1 MIDVQSQD
9 YFILAKDFQSQGNI
23 SQAIAFY
30 KKAIA
35 LNPGLIVAYQNLGD
49 IYADTNQLEQALDYY
64 RSAEKLQPK
73 SWLILQKIGNIF
85 LKKEDFI
92 AAGIYFQRSID
103 LNPNFPWSHHNLGII
118 MEKLG
123 GLQQAIFCYEKVVE
137 LNPDFVGGYQK
148 LATIQEQLGDSCQ
161 LIKNYQKIIELKPD
175 SWWIYQKLGV
185 LLENQGQLEGAI
197 AVYQQAINLNP
208 ELVNIYYEL
217 GKIYDKLNNKS
228 ALITTYQKIIEL
240 KPESW
245 QIYQK
250 LAVLLIEQRDL
261 DEVIALCEK
270 IIKLKPHDGKI
281 YQNLGLLLEEQGE
294 LAKAIRFYQKIIHL
308 HPLKLEPEFI
318 WVYSYL
324 AKIHEKL
331 NDLPKAIE
339 CCKQVLQVT
348 NLKSID
354 HTTISNYYSQL
365 GQLYDKQGETKQA
378 MIHLLKSL
386 KYQPNNL
393 KTYIMIGDILK
404 AQGKEKEANT
414 CYYYQLP
421 IRILK
426 EYCQLPENYAIL
438 AHQSAEVTC
447 INTHPDQKIQMS
459 KSLGIE
465 KKTIKDFIPTV
476 MTSQPIFLAI
486 LNNARF
492 WSDGRH
498 NAVFTNQNKLVKDL
512 SAGCPEIVL
521 CSEYLPNTEKLKGI
535 TAFLATLWGAG
546 YFHWMLEMFPRFTSL
561 LKAGFSLSEIDHVV
575 VNRTDLRFAQ
585 ECLGKIGLDP
595 TKVIS
600 VPQKSHWQA
609 EQLLVPSVPTNHQC
623 KLLFMPGTDSFLKK
637 IFLSNDLLNSDIEK
651 KYPQRLY
658 ISRDLAYQRKIV
670 NEEEL
675 VNILNNYGFQRVF
688 LEKLSVQEQARYLF
702 HADVVISPH
711 GAGLTNLVFCQPGT
725 KVLEI
730 FSPQFIPN
738 CYWQLSNF
746 CNLIHY
752 HLLGE
757 LFSDNTVPIRGQHI
771 LVNIKK
777 LKRLLK
783 LMGIS

>member
-1 MIDVQSQD
+1 
-9 YFILAKDFQSQGNI
+9 
-23 SQAIAFY
+23 
-30 KKAIA
+30 
-35 LNPGLIVAYQNLGD
+35 
-49 IYADTNQLEQALDYY
+49 
-64 RSAEKLQPK
+64 
-73 SWLILQKIGNIF
+73 IF

-92 AAGIYFQRSID
+92 TAGIYFQMSID
-103 LNPNFPWSHHNLGII
+103 LNPNFPWSYHNLGIV
-118 MEKLG
+118 MENLG
-123 GLQQAIFCYEKVVE
+123 IIEQAIFCYEKVVE

-148 LATIQEQLGDSCQ
+148 LATIQEELGDSSQ
-161 LIKNYQKIIELKPD
+161 LIKNYQKIIELKPE
-175 SWWIYQKLGV
+175 SWWICQKLGV
-185 LLENQGQLEGAI
+185 LLENQGELERAI
-197 AVYQQAINLNP
+197 AIYQQAIKLNP
-208 ELVNIYYEL
+208 ELVNIYSKL
-217 GKIYDKLNNKS
+217 GKIYDKLDNKS
-228 ALITTYQKIIEL
+228 ALIATYHKIIEFN
-240 KPESW
+240 PESW

-250 LAVLLIEQRDL
+250 LAVLLIEQGNL
-261 DEVIALCEK
+261 DEAIALSEK
-270 IIKLKPHDGKI
+270 MIKLKPHDGKI
-281 YQNLGLLLEEQGE
+281 YQNLGLLLEKQGE
-294 LAKAIRFYQKIIHL
+294 WAKAIKFYQKIINL
-308 HPLKLEPEFI
+308 YPVELQLEFT

-324 AKIHEKL
+324 AKIYEKL
-331 NDLPKAIE
+331 NNLPKAIE
-339 CCKQVLQVT
+339 CCKQVLQVA

-378 MIHLLKSL
+378 IIHLLKSL

-393 KTYIMIGDILK
+393 NTYTMIGDILK
-404 AQGKEKEANT
+404 AQGQEKEANT
-414 CYYYQLP
+414 CYCYQLP

-426 EYCQLPENYAIL
+426 EYCQLPENYGIL

-447 INTHPDQKIQMS
+447 INTHPGQKIQMS

-465 KKTIKDFIPTV
+465 NKSIKHFIPTV

-521 CSEYLPNTEKLKGI
+521 CSEYLPIPEKLSGMVG
-535 TAFLATLWGAG
+535 FLAKQWGGG

-561 LKAGFSLSEIDHVV
+561 VKAGFSLSELNHII
-575 VNRTDLRFAQ
+575 VNRSDFHFAK
-585 ECLGKIGLDP
+585 ECLEKIGLNQDHA
-595 TKVIS
+595 KVIS

-609 EQLLVPSVPTNHQC
+609 EQLLVPSLPTNHQC
-623 KLLFMPGTDSFLKK
+623 KLLFMPGTDSFLRK

-658 ISRDLAYQRKIV
+658 ISRDLAYQRKIA

-675 VNILNNYGFQRVF
+675 VNTLNNYGFQRVF

-702 HADVVISPH
+702 YAKVVISPH
-711 GAGLTNLVFCQPGT
+711 GAGLTNLVFCQAGT

-757 LFSDNTVPIRGQHI
+757 PFSDNIMPVRGKDI
-771 LVNIKK
+771 LVNIEK

-783 LMGIS
+783 FIGIA